1 MNAFEKARQ
10 KYERKLE
17 KQASKPAPVEIPEQK
32 EELRPAP
39 KVETPKK
46 QGPMVVTVSGP
57 ANLTFEIEYAGALL
71 SSQQTPQALREIL
84 SKQLAALGR
93 VTCL

>member
-1 MNAFEKARQ
+1 MDAFEQARR
-10 KYERKLE
+10 KYEKNKERQSRAVVQDL
-17 KQASKPAPVEIPEQK
+17 QQK
-32 EELRPAP
+32 AEPRPAP
-39 KVETPKK
+39 KVEAPKK

-57 ANLTFEIEYAGALL
+57 AHLTFEIEYAGALL

>member
-1 MNAFEKARQ
+1 MDAFEQARR
-10 KYERKLE
+10 KYEKNKER
-17 KQASKPAPVEIPEQK
+17 QSRVAPVQDLQQK
-32 EELRPAP
+32 AEPRPAP
-39 KVETPKK
+39 KAEAKK

>member
-1 MNAFEKARQ
+1 MDAFEQARR
-10 KYERKLE
+10 KYEKNKERQSRAVVQDL
-17 KQASKPAPVEIPEQK
+17 QQK
-32 EELRPAP
+32 AEPRPAP
-39 KVETPKK
+39 KVEAKK

>member
-1 MNAFEKARQ
+1 MDAFEAARR
-10 KYERKLE
+10 KYEKNKERQSLVV
-17 KQASKPAPVEIPEQK
+17 PVQDLQQK
-32 EELRPAP
+32 AEPRPAP
-39 KVETPKK
+39 KVEAKK

-57 ANLTFEIEYAGALL
+57 AHLTFEIEYAGALL